1 LVIASLT
8 GSVAQKNPG
17 QLIID
22 VHGVGYLVSVS
33 PQLEVSSEL
42 GQTITLCT
50 AFVVREDAFT
60 IYGFESQDQL
70 RLFET
75 LRSVNGVG
83 PKSAMMILSQ
93 LGVERISAAVVQ
105 QDDKVFSSV
114 TGIGP
119 KTAKLLTVTLEGKVL
134 SSSQPQFVSGNNE
147 VLAALVGLGWSEKQ
161 ASEALKV
168 ILNGTSAPAD
178 SKELLRA
185 ALNLLANDRA
195 QSVLPQ

>member
-1 LVIASLT
+1 VIASLT

-83 PKSAMMILSQ
+83 PKSAMMILSH

-134 SSSQPQFVSGNNE
+134 SSSQPQFASGNND
-147 VLAALVGLGWSEKQ
+147 VLAALVGLGWAEKQ

>member
-1 LVIASLT
+1 MIASLT
-8 GSVAQKNPG
+8 GPVAQKNPG

-33 PQLEVSSEL
+33 PQLEATSEL
-42 GQTITLCT
+42 GQIITLCT

-93 LGVERISAAVVQ
+93 LGVERISSAVLQ

-134 SSSQPQFVSGNNE
+134 SSFQPQYASGNND
-147 VLAALVGLGWSEKQ
+147 VLAALVGLGWAEKQ

-168 ILNGTSAPAD
+168 ILNGPSAPVD

-195 QSVLPQ
+195 QSVLP

>member
-1 LVIASLT
+1 MIASLT

-83 PKSAMMILSQ
+83 PKSAMMILSH

-134 SSSQPQFVSGNNE
+134 SSSQPQFASGNND
-147 VLAALVGLGWSEKQ
+147 VLAALVGLGWAEKQ

>member
-1 LVIASLT
+1 MIASLT